1 MKMILTSALTSGLI
15 FALGAGAAVAAPQAL
30 RSVDYEREMRAGA
43 EQSVLVPDCVRANGA
58 QILTGF
64 AAPGDYLSRTTGEF
78 CER

>member
-1 MKMILTSALTSGLI
+1 MKMILIPALTSGLI
-15 FALGAGAAVAAPQAL
+15 FALGAGAAVAAPKAL
-30 RSVDYEREMRAGA
+30 SSADQERETRAGA
-43 EQSVLVPDCVRANGA
+43 EQSLLLPDCVRANGA